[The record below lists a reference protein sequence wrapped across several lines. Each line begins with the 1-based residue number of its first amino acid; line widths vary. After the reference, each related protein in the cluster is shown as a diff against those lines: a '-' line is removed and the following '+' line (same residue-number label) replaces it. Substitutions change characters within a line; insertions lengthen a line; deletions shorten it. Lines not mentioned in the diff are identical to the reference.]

1 METAIRTFLT
11 YLDVERGASRE
22 TIRSYQSDLR
32 QFVAF
37 LKTVTDEVPEPFRV
51 DAALVRRFLVWLAG
65 RKDKKASQA
74 RKLAT
79 LRSLFKF
86 LHRRGQVPGNP
97 VAHVRTPRLGQR
109 LPRVLTKDEAERVI
123 ESPDSGEGTCNA
135 RDQAILETLYS
146 TGARV
151 SELVGVNWSDLSL
164 DEGMVRLRGK
174 GKKER
179 LVPIGH
185 VAIEAIRDYLAAAQD
200 AAPASPLTVKP
211 ADGPVFRNNRGGRLS
226 ARSVERIVRRY
237 ADRLQVGTVTPHT
250 FRHSYATHLLDEGAD
265 LRVIQEMLGHASLAT
280 TQKYTHLATDR
291 LMEVYDQAHPRS
303 GDVRTAKPA
312 TPRKPSMKI
321 RSTTILSVRRDG
333 TVAMGCDGQVTVG
346 TTVMKANA
354 RKVRRLHHDQV
365 IAGFAGATADA
376 FTLFEKFEE
385 KLEQY
390 RGNLTRAA
398 VELAKDWRTDRVL
411 RRLEALLAVADADR
425 SFLISGTGDVV
436 EPEDGILAIGSG
448 GPYALAAARALME
461 NSSLASAEIV
471 DKAMRIAGGIDI
483 YTNHEIVV
491 EELKVSS

>member
-1 METAIRTFLT
+1 VETAIRTFLT

-22 TIRSYQSDLR
+22 TIRSYHSDLR

-37 LKTVTDEVPEPFRV
+37 LKTVTDVVPDPTGI
-51 DAALVRRFLVWLAG
+51 DAALVRRFLVWLAE
-65 RKDKKASQA
+65 RKDKKSSQA

-86 LHRRGQVPGNP
+86 LHRRGQVPSNP

-109 LPRVLTKDEAERVI
+109 LPRVLTKDEAERVM
-123 ESPDSGEGTCNA
+123 ESPDSAEGTYVA

-185 VAIEAIRDYLAAAQD
+185 VAVEAIQSYLAVTPVRASREAAN
-200 AAPASPLTVKP
+200 PT
-211 ADGPVFRNNRGGRLS
+211 DGPVFRNNRGGRLS
-226 ARSVERIVRRY
+226 ARSVERIVGRY

-303 GDVRTAKPA
+303 GNARAAKPA
-312 TPRKPSMKI
+312 TPKKPS
-321 RSTTILSVRRDG
+321 
-333 TVAMGCDGQVTVG
+333 
-346 TTVMKANA
+346 
-354 RKVRRLHHDQV
+354 
-365 IAGFAGATADA
+365 
-376 FTLFEKFEE
+376 
-385 KLEQY
+385 
-390 RGNLTRAA
+390 
-398 VELAKDWRTDRVL
+398 
-411 RRLEALLAVADADR
+411 
-425 SFLISGTGDVV
+425 
-436 EPEDGILAIGSG
+436 
-448 GPYALAAARALME
+448 
-461 NSSLASAEIV
+461 
-471 DKAMRIAGGIDI
+471 
-483 YTNHEIVV
+483 
-491 EELKVSS
+491 

>member
-22 TIRSYQSDLR
+22 TIRSYTSDLR

-37 LKTVTDEVPEPFRV
+37 LKTVTDALPEPSGI
-51 DAALVRRFLVWLAG
+51 DASLVRRFLVWLAE

-86 LHRRGQVPGNP
+86 LHRRGEVPSNP
-97 VAHVRTPRLGQR
+97 VANVRSPRLGQR
-109 LPRVLTKDEAERVI
+109 LPRVLTKDEAERML
-123 ESPDSGEGTCNA
+123 ESPDADEGTVTA

-164 DEGMVRLRGK
+164 DEGMVRLKGK

-179 LVPIGH
+179 LVPIGR
-185 VAIEAIRDYLAAAQD
+185 VAIEAIRDYLAAAPVRAVQD
-200 AAPASPLTVKP
+200 AAPASTLTVKS
-211 ADGPVFRNNRGGRLS
+211 ADDPVFRNNRGGRLS

-303 GDVRTAKPA
+303 GNVKAGKPA
-312 TPRKPSMKI
+312 TPRKSP
-321 RSTTILSVRRDG
+321 
-333 TVAMGCDGQVTVG
+333 
-346 TTVMKANA
+346 
-354 RKVRRLHHDQV
+354 
-365 IAGFAGATADA
+365 
-376 FTLFEKFEE
+376 
-385 KLEQY
+385 
-390 RGNLTRAA
+390 
-398 VELAKDWRTDRVL
+398 
-411 RRLEALLAVADADR
+411 
-425 SFLISGTGDVV
+425 
-436 EPEDGILAIGSG
+436 
-448 GPYALAAARALME
+448 
-461 NSSLASAEIV
+461 
-471 DKAMRIAGGIDI
+471 
-483 YTNHEIVV
+483 
-491 EELKVSS
+491 

>member
-37 LKTVTDEVPEPFRV
+37 LKTVTDALPEPSGI
-51 DAALVRRFLVWLAG
+51 DASLVRRFLVWLAE
-65 RKDKKASQA
+65 RQDKKSSQA

-86 LHRRGQVPGNP
+86 LHRRGEVPSNP
-97 VAHVRTPRLGQR
+97 VANVRSPRLGQR
-109 LPRVLTKDEAERVI
+109 LPRVLTKDEAERMI
-123 ESPDSGEGTCNA
+123 ESPDADEGTVTA

-164 DEGMVRLRGK
+164 DEGMVRLKGK

-185 VAIEAIRDYLAAAQD
+185 VAIEAIRDYLAAAPVRATRAAAQD
-200 AAPASPLTVKP
+200 AAPASTLTVKP

-303 GDVRTAKPA
+303 GDARAAKPT
-312 TPRKPSMKI
+312 TPKE
-321 RSTTILSVRRDG
+321 RS
-333 TVAMGCDGQVTVG
+333 
-346 TTVMKANA
+346 
-354 RKVRRLHHDQV
+354 
-365 IAGFAGATADA
+365 
-376 FTLFEKFEE
+376 
-385 KLEQY
+385 
-390 RGNLTRAA
+390 
-398 VELAKDWRTDRVL
+398 
-411 RRLEALLAVADADR
+411 
-425 SFLISGTGDVV
+425 
-436 EPEDGILAIGSG
+436 
-448 GPYALAAARALME
+448 
-461 NSSLASAEIV
+461 
-471 DKAMRIAGGIDI
+471 
-483 YTNHEIVV
+483 
-491 EELKVSS
+491 

>member
-22 TIRSYQSDLR
+22 TIRSYTSDLR
-32 QFVAF
+32 QFVVF
-37 LKTVTDEVPEPFRV
+37 LKTVTDTLPDPTRI
-51 DAALVRRFLVWLAG
+51 DAALVRRFLVWLAE
-65 RKDKKASQA
+65 RRDKKSSQA

-86 LHRRGQVPGNP
+86 LHRRGEVPSNP
-97 VAHVRTPRLGQR
+97 VANVRSPRLGQR

-123 ESPDSGEGTCNA
+123 ESPDADEGTFTA

-164 DEGMVRLRGK
+164 DEGMVRLKGK

-179 LVPIGH
+179 LVPVGH
-185 VAIEAIRDYLAAAQD
+185 VAIEAIQDYLAMIPVRANPAMDKNAAR
-200 AAPASPLTVKP
+200 PLKVKP

-226 ARSVERIVRRY
+226 VRSVERIVRRY

-303 GDVRTAKPA
+303 GNVKAGKPT
-312 TPRKPSMKI
+312 TPRKPS
-321 RSTTILSVRRDG
+321 
-333 TVAMGCDGQVTVG
+333 
-346 TTVMKANA
+346 
-354 RKVRRLHHDQV
+354 
-365 IAGFAGATADA
+365 
-376 FTLFEKFEE
+376 
-385 KLEQY
+385 
-390 RGNLTRAA
+390 
-398 VELAKDWRTDRVL
+398 
-411 RRLEALLAVADADR
+411 
-425 SFLISGTGDVV
+425 
-436 EPEDGILAIGSG
+436 
-448 GPYALAAARALME
+448 
-461 NSSLASAEIV
+461 
-471 DKAMRIAGGIDI
+471 
-483 YTNHEIVV
+483 
-491 EELKVSS
+491 

>member
-22 TIRSYQSDLR
+22 TIRSYTSDLR

-37 LKTVTDEVPEPFRV
+37 LKTVTDTLPDPTRI
-51 DAALVRRFLVWLAG
+51 DAALVRRFLVWLAE
-65 RKDKKASQA
+65 RRDKKSSQA

-79 LRSLFKF
+79 LRSFFKF
-86 LHRRGQVPGNP
+86 LHRRGEVPSNP
-97 VAHVRTPRLGQR
+97 VANVRSPRLGQR

-123 ESPDSGEGTCNA
+123 ESPDADEGTFTA

-164 DEGMVRLRGK
+164 DEGMVRLKGK

-179 LVPIGH
+179 LVPVGH
-185 VAIEAIRDYLAAAQD
+185 VAIKAIQDYLAMIPVRANPAMDKNAAR
-200 AAPASPLTVKP
+200 SLKVKP

-226 ARSVERIVRRY
+226 VRSVERIVRRY

-303 GDVRTAKPA
+303 GNVKAGKPT
-312 TPRKPSMKI
+312 TPRKPS
-321 RSTTILSVRRDG
+321 
-333 TVAMGCDGQVTVG
+333 
-346 TTVMKANA
+346 
-354 RKVRRLHHDQV
+354 
-365 IAGFAGATADA
+365 
-376 FTLFEKFEE
+376 
-385 KLEQY
+385 
-390 RGNLTRAA
+390 
-398 VELAKDWRTDRVL
+398 
-411 RRLEALLAVADADR
+411 
-425 SFLISGTGDVV
+425 
-436 EPEDGILAIGSG
+436 
-448 GPYALAAARALME
+448 
-461 NSSLASAEIV
+461 
-471 DKAMRIAGGIDI
+471 
-483 YTNHEIVV
+483 
-491 EELKVSS
+491 

>member
-1 METAIRTFLT
+1 MEAAILTFLT

-37 LKTVTDEVPEPFRV
+37 LKTVTGDVVPDPTRI

-65 RKDKKASQA
+65 RKDKKSSQA

-86 LHRRGQVPGNP
+86 LHRRGQVPSNP
-97 VAHVRTPRLGQR
+97 VAHVRSPRIGQH

-123 ESPDSGEGTCNA
+123 ESPDSNEGAHAA

-185 VAIEAIRDYLAAAQD
+185 VAVEAIQDYLAVTPVRASLATAKAA
-200 AAPASPLTVKP
+200 ASTLTVKP

-303 GDVRTAKPA
+303 GDVRAAKPE
-312 TPRKPSMKI
+312 TPRKPS
-321 RSTTILSVRRDG
+321 
-333 TVAMGCDGQVTVG
+333 
-346 TTVMKANA
+346 
-354 RKVRRLHHDQV
+354 
-365 IAGFAGATADA
+365 
-376 FTLFEKFEE
+376 
-385 KLEQY
+385 
-390 RGNLTRAA
+390 
-398 VELAKDWRTDRVL
+398 
-411 RRLEALLAVADADR
+411 
-425 SFLISGTGDVV
+425 
-436 EPEDGILAIGSG
+436 
-448 GPYALAAARALME
+448 
-461 NSSLASAEIV
+461 
-471 DKAMRIAGGIDI
+471 
-483 YTNHEIVV
+483 
-491 EELKVSS
+491 

>member
-37 LKTVTDEVPEPFRV
+37 LKTATDAVPEPARI

-65 RKDKKASQA
+65 RRDKKSSQA

-86 LHRRGQVPGNP
+86 LHRRGQVPSNP

-123 ESPDSGEGTCNA
+123 ESPDVDEGMYTA
-135 RDQAILETLYS
+135 RDRAILETLYS

-179 LVPIGH
+179 LVPVGR
-185 VAIEAIRDYLAAAQD
+185 VAIEAIRDYLAVTPVRATRTAAQD
-200 AAPASPLTVKP
+200 AVPGSTLAVKP
-211 ADGPVFRNNRGGRLS
+211 ADGPVFRNNRGSRLS
-226 ARSVERIVRRY
+226 VRGVERIVRRY

-303 GDVRTAKPA
+303 GDVRAARPA
-312 TPRKPSMKI
+312 TPRKPS
-321 RSTTILSVRRDG
+321 
-333 TVAMGCDGQVTVG
+333 
-346 TTVMKANA
+346 
-354 RKVRRLHHDQV
+354 
-365 IAGFAGATADA
+365 
-376 FTLFEKFEE
+376 
-385 KLEQY
+385 
-390 RGNLTRAA
+390 
-398 VELAKDWRTDRVL
+398 
-411 RRLEALLAVADADR
+411 
-425 SFLISGTGDVV
+425 
-436 EPEDGILAIGSG
+436 
-448 GPYALAAARALME
+448 
-461 NSSLASAEIV
+461 
-471 DKAMRIAGGIDI
+471 
-483 YTNHEIVV
+483 
-491 EELKVSS
+491 